1 MNDKEGI
8 ILNQINDN
16 FILSYSDDLIYI
28 SHLYNIYQSHPFA
41 SVSPFSSGFIFRTA
55 VISTVGN
62 IETILAKWNSRL
74 SATEFTE
81 NEFLSLKLFSGGSL
95 ETVNG
100 KINSIKKIT
109 KCRSEDISI
118 LKNYFA
124 IKNLRNAIIHHDLS
138 QNKINILDSVGF
150 TTDIFNGDGLENIN
164 KVIEVN
170 RSLTSFINAF
180 YIKKMYGHKFFEKY
194 GSDLLSYHSQ
204 TKFEWHLDLYLQTK
218 GDVWPDVDWVSPDI
232 PVVYYKKDIFRFFNS
247 ALSRIYGASRVSQ
260 DVTKNYLSSAS
271 YILKQFSN
279 LAFEDMNDANYEY
292 YYEKW
297 HKIIYTDENTPLR
310 TSLSADIELL
320 NFSEKVY
327 SIIPNITFIE
337 LTRLLA
343 KHSSSNTILIEKKHI
358 VLCLAWLGRLVS
370 HGNDYEDLIK
380 EMITL
385 VPKNNN

>member
-1 MNDKEGI
+1 MNQ
-8 ILNQINDN
+8 LNDN

-28 SHLYNIYQSHPFA
+28 SSLYNIYQSHPFA
-41 SVSPFSSGFIFRTA
+41 AVSAFADGFIFRTA

-62 IETILAKWNSRL
+62 IETILEKWNSRL
-74 SATEFTE
+74 SATDFTE

-100 KINSIKKIT
+100 NLNSIKKLT
-109 KCRSEDISI
+109 KCSSENIST

-150 TTDIFNGDGLENIN
+150 TADIFNSDGLENIN

-170 RSLTSFINAF
+170 KNLTDFINVF
-180 YIKKMYGHKFFEKY
+180 YIKKIYGHKFFEKY

-218 GDVWPDVDWVSPDI
+218 GDVLPDIDWIPSEI
-232 PVVYYKKDIFRFFNS
+232 PVVYYKKDILRFFNS
-247 ALSRIYGASRVSQ
+247 ALLRIYGASRVPKNI
-260 DVTKNYLSSAS
+260 TKHYLSSAS

-279 LAFEDMNDANYEY
+279 LAFEDMTEANYEY

-297 HKIIYTDENTPLR
+297 HKIVYTDDNTPLR
-310 TSLSADIELL
+310 TSLSDDIELL
-320 NFSEKVY
+320 NFSERIYRV
-327 SIIPNITFIE
+327 IPNITFIE

-343 KHSSSNTILIEKKHI
+343 KNSSSNTILIEKKHI
-358 VLCLAWLGRLVS
+358 VLCLAWLGRKLS
-370 HGNDYEDLIK
+370 HGDDFEDLIK
-380 EMITL
+380 EMIAL
-385 VPKNNN
+385 VPKNNK